1 MRIMSTITAATTV
14 PAIAPVLRV
23 FVGVE
28 VAGSADGLVGASDS
42 VGKRGG
48 R

>member
-1 MRIMSTITAATTV
+1 MRTTIAATTV

-23 FVGVE
+23 LLGVE
-28 VAGSADGLVGASDS
+28 EAAGAADELAGASDS